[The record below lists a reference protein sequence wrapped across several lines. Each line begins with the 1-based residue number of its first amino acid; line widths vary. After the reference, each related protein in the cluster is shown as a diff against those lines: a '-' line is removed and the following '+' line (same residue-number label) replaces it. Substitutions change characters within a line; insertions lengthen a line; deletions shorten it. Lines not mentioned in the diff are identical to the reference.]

1 MKLQKENK
9 LIRANK
15 LDEKSI
21 IDLSTCRGQINDKF
35 ILYFFNKGLVWFE
48 FINFNN

>member
-21 IDLSTCRGQINDKF
+21 IDLSTCRGQINEKF
-35 ILYFFNKGLVWFE
+35 ILLFSQQGIGMV
-48 FINFNN
+48 